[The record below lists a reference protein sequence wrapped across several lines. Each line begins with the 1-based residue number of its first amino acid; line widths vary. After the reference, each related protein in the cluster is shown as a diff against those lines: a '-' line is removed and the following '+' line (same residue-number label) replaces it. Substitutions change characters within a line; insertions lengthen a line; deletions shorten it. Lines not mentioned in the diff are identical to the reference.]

1 MVRLLIIEPDYCPYI
16 ANFDNIESAVR
27 EVIPGTSQLTLP
39 FDTAK
44 IGMLC
49 SENQSGLKFNRQINE
64 DLSVYGRCIICGV
77 RENNAT
83 GLSREQADR
92 YSRKYF
98 LPESPLQDEDFPLAK
113 AKPMDERFG
122 RKVRFWER

>member
-1 MVRLLIIEPDYCPYI
+1 MVRLLIIEPGYCPYI
-16 ANFDNIESAVR
+16 ANFDNIESAIR

-49 SENQSGLKFNRQINE
+49 SENA
-64 DLSVYGRCIICGV
+64 
-77 RENNAT
+77 AT

-98 LPESPLQDEDFPLAK
+98 LPESTLQDGDFPIAK

>member
-44 IGMLC
+44 QEFLFQFIVYLYRISDDVGFAVFQHFYHTWNIF
-49 SENQSGLKFNRQINE
+49 SYRQIQ
-64 DLSVYGRCIICGV
+64 Y
-77 RENNAT
+77 
-83 GLSREQADR
+83 Q
-92 YSRKYF
+92 
-98 LPESPLQDEDFPLAK
+98 FPACC
-113 AKPMDERFG
+113 EIFY
-122 RKVRFWER
+122 